1 MTMPTMH
8 QEVAITT
15 IKSDIC
21 PFPTTSK
28 MKMEHLPRQPILFS
42 STFDIVNVIVYS
54 CDFSGVWGNC
64 NPDALH
70 IKVYI
75 ICTV

>member
-15 IKSDIC
+15 IKGDIC

-42 STFDIVNVIVYS
+42 STFDIVNVMT
-54 CDFSGVWGNC
+54 
-64 NPDALH
+64 A
-70 IKVYI
+70 
-75 ICTV
+75 